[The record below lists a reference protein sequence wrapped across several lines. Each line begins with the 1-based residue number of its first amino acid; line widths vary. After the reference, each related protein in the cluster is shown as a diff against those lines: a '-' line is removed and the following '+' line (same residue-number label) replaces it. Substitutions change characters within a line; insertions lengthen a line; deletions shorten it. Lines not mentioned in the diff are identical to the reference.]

1 MTKTEDVK
9 KAVLDPK
16 LYLSSWNQF
25 MADICSFG
33 LSSFL
38 PLIIRSFG
46 FDVVTTQLLT
56 IPVFFFASCTYIV
69 VAYSSDRWQKR
80 AFFTMPACIFTATGY
95 AIYLGVPSHLR
106 GVLYFSTFLIAPGVY
121 IIVGLNVSWLL
132 NSHAPYYKRA
142 TAIHMNQSIG
152 NSAGVVV
159 SCQNAC
165 LTTDMLCEQ
174 A

>member
-1 MTKTEDVK
+1 
-9 KAVLDPK
+9 
-16 LYLSSWNQF
+16 
-25 MADICSFG
+25 
-33 LSSFL
+33 
-38 PLIIRSFG
+38 
-46 FDVVTTQLLT
+46 
-56 IPVFFFASCTYIV
+56 
-69 VAYSSDRWQKR
+69 
-80 AFFTMPACIFTATGY
+80 
-95 AIYLGVPSHLR
+95 
-106 GVLYFSTFLIAPGVY
+106 LYFSTFLIAPGVY

-142 TAIHMNQSIG
+142 TAIRMNQSIG